1 MGKICATPE
10 LQPLYVE
17 GLLGHVL
24 SNGTYFIQH
33 LFLHDGRYL
42 TFNENKSFQ
51 SLAPT
56 MVS

>member
-33 LFLHDGRYL
+33 LFP
-42 TFNENKSFQ
+42 
-51 SLAPT
+51 A
-56 MVS
+56 